1 MRMQTRVRRGAR
13 TTLMTF
19 SLVYILLLIAAAT
32 AAPWAAPYDPTAQNY
47 ALRLAPPGTPGHP
60 LGTDDLGRDVFSR
73 IIFGSRSALFVG
85 VLSVSIALGLGL
97 VIGITAGWFGGWA
110 DNALMLLMDG
120 MLSFPAVLLAI
131 TVVAMFG
138 YGIGQVTAAI
148 GLVFSPVLARV
159 IRAETMVLKGEG
171 YVESARALGTPV
183 PVIVLRHI
191 LPNMAGKIIV
201 QCSLFFALAV
211 VVEAG
216 LSYLGLGSQP
226 PRPSWGLML
235 KDARNYVFRAAWL
248 AVYPGLAVAMT
259 VLSFNILGDTLSDRL
274 NPLSD

>member
-1 MRMQTRVRRGAR
+1 
-13 TTLMTF
+13 MTA
-19 SLVYILLLIAAAT
+19 SLLYIALLLAAAA
-32 AAPWAAPYDPTAQNY
+32 AAPWMAPQDPTAQNY

-60 LGTDDLGRDVFSR
+60 LGTDDLGRDVLSR
-73 IIFGSRSALFVG
+73 IIFGSRSALVVG
-85 VLSVSIALGLGL
+85 LVSVSIALVLGL
-97 VIGITAGWFGGWA
+97 IAGITAGWFGAWA
-110 DNALMLLMDG
+110 DKALMLLMDG
-120 MLSFPAVLLAI
+120 MLSFPAVLLAV

-138 YGIGQVTAAI
+138 YGLLQVTSAI

-159 IRAETMVLKGEG
+159 IRAETLVLKGEG
-171 YVESARALGTPV
+171 YVESARALGTPA

-226 PRPSWGLML
+226 PSPSWGLML

-248 AVYPGLAVAMT
+248 ALYPGLAVAMT